1 MRKKFC
7 LCALTALC
15 IASAPVYAANDLS
28 VAASGQA
35 VQAVQAAQTEKVV
48 EAKIPVS
55 CTAQGSKEIF
65 EVVMTRSDRKPS
77 ESELQIKDGS
87 TKNFALLF
95 RTPGTYHYEV
105 FQRAGKENNT
115 TYDSTVYDAAVYITE
130 NDNGELNAET
140 IVFQKGGNQKSDKC
154 SFVNKV
160 QNAEGGNN
168 GSNNSSSG
176 GSGGVSGGP
185 ENSASSATSKES
197 TEGTSRVGTGVQT
210 FELIYAGIGLA
221 GVLTALFAAT
231 RRRKDK

>member
-1 MRKKFC
+1 MRKKIC

-35 VQAVQAAQTEKVV
+35 VQAVQTAQTEKVV
-48 EAKIPVS
+48 EANIPVS

-65 EVVMTRSDRKPS
+65 EVVMTGNDSKPS
-77 ESELQIKDGS
+77 ESELQMKDGS

-95 RTPGTYHYEV
+95 RTPGTYHYEIS
-105 FQRAGKENNT
+105 QRAGKEKNT

-130 NDNGELNAET
+130 NDNGELSAET
-140 IVFQKGGNQKSDKC
+140 IVFQKGGSQKPDKC

-160 QNAEGGNN
+160 QNAEGGDNGLNN
-168 GSNNSSSG
+168 GGLSNSGNSG
-176 GSGGVSGGP
+176 
-185 ENSASSATSKES
+185 NSASAATSKGS

-221 GVLTALFAAT
+221 GILTALFAAT
-231 RRRKDK
+231 RRRNNK